1 MTTAKKTRYR
11 GPWVCPTSK
20 LILPVSAPREE
31 WLAARRQG
39 IGGSD
44 AAALVGVG
52 RYKEQTPWFVWRS
65 KVEELEEVDK
75 LIFRR
80 GHELEQI
87 IANRFEEEHP
97 DKLRTRRAG
106 LHQHR
111 ELPFMLASVDRLTV
125 DGGGLEM
132 KTTVSQESR
141 RWREEFGDEPP
152 EHYVWQC
159 LQYMAVTGRPHW
171 YLAALV
177 TDTWEFMWWRIEWD
191 EERIE
196 LLRVLEEEFWNT
208 HVVAGIEPEYD
219 PETGG
224 LAEAKA
230 RWPRV
235 TGDVLA
241 LESGDDGTG
250 ARLADILDRRREV
263 KLEEKDLGLEL
274 AALDGELRAIAQG
287 HEQVNLDGR
296 KAFTLKES
304 STTRLDTTK
313 LRESEPDVYDL
324 YKKTTLGRR
333 LHVAK

>member
-1 MTTAKKTRYR
+1 MTAPKNRYQ
-11 GPWVCPTSK
+11 GPWVTPTSK
-20 LILPVSAPREE
+20 LILPLSASREE
-31 WLAARRQG
+31 WLEARRQG

-44 AAALVGVG
+44 AAALVGAG

-65 KVEELEEVDK
+65 KVEKLEEEDR
-75 LIFRR
+75 LIYRR
-80 GHELEQI
+80 GHELENI
-87 IANRFEEEHP
+87 IAKRFEEEHP
-97 DKLRTRRAG
+97 KHHRTRRAG

-111 ELPFMLASVDRLTV
+111 ELPFMLASVDRLTS

-132 KTTVSQESR
+132 KTTISQEVR
-141 RWREEFGDEPP
+141 RWRDEFGEEPP

-159 LQYMAVTGRPHW
+159 LQYMAVTGRSHW

-177 TDTWEFMWWRIEWD
+177 TDTWEFIWWTIDWD
-191 EERIE
+191 HERID
-196 LLRVLEEEFWNT
+196 LLRVIEEEFWTT
-208 HVVAGIEPEYD
+208 HVLAGIEPEYD

-235 TGDVLA
+235 TADVLA
-241 LESGDDGTG
+241 LETGNGSG
-250 ARLADILDRRREV
+250 ARLAEVLDRRRVLKEQ
-263 KLEEKDLGLEL
+263 EKDIDLEL
-274 AALDGELRAIAQG
+274 AGLDGELRAIAQG

-333 LHVAK
+333 LYVAK